1 MPDQT
6 SLPNSSALPNLLIE
20 ELGLSDLPQEK
31 QEKLLIRMTEVVLK
45 RIFVETVEKL
55 SEADQEAY
63 SKMMEENASPEDVEK
78 FLNEKISGYDAL
90 VKKIVDDFKEEML
103 KQ

>member
-6 SLPNSSALPNLLIE
+6 SLPNSGAVSNLLIE

-31 QEKLLIRMTEVVLK
+31 QEQLLIRMTEVVLK
-45 RIFVETVEKL
+45 RIFVETMEKL
-55 SEADQEAY
+55 SKSDQETY
-63 SKMMEENASPEDVEK
+63 SKMIEDSATPEEIEK

-90 VKKIVDDFKEEML
+90 VKKIVNDFKEKML